1 MTKIGIMTILL
12 CFLLTAIASAGDS
25 YLCVGNLA
33 TGFKYNKTR
42 DKWEITKFNVDDSKY
57 VVSRSKSEK
66 FAWEIKKI
74 GISKPISLCRE
85 DFNEHGHLRCQGLI
99 DFIMNRE
106 NLRFIMADMIG
117 YFFGTL
123 KDEKGKIIIKEGD
136 GSPNIEIGKC
146 SPLP

>member
-1 MTKIGIMTILL
+1 M
-12 CFLLTAIASAGDS
+12 ASAVDS
-25 YLCVGNLA
+25 YLCVGDLA

-57 VVSRSKSEK
+57 VVSRSKLEN
-66 FAWEIKKI
+66 FVWEIKEI
-74 GISKPISLCRE
+74 GVSKPSSWCKE
-85 DFNEHGHLRCQGLI
+85 DFNEHGHLYCQGLRH
-99 DFIMNRE
+99 FIMNRE